1 MASNEDVFLVAEG
14 LLDEQQYL
22 TENLA
27 EVDAVVRYAD
37 SIGIKLS
44 TSEANKIIGVVREYL
59 TMDDGQWEDN
69 YFWGVKSPLLFWD
82 REEAGNEV

>member
-37 SIGIKLS
+37 SMGIKLS
-44 TSEANKIIGVVREYL
+44 TSEANRIIGVVREYL

-69 YFWGVKSPLLFWD
+69 YFLGGEEPSVVLGQ
-82 REEAGNEV
+82 EEAGQ